1 MNAVWIVLFAI
12 FALWGFIAA
21 VIVGVD
27 QVARRRYREQLDVRD
42 WTEKVEAMRRM
53 VDEDGAA

>member
-12 FALWGFIAA
+12 FALWGVIAA

-27 QVARRRYREQLDVRD
+27 QVARRRYREQLEVRD
-42 WTEKVEAMRRM
+42 WTEKVEAMRRLT
-53 VDEDGAA
+53 DEEGAE

>member
-21 VIVGVD
+21 VIVGLD

-42 WTEKVEAMRRM
+42 WTEKVEAMRRL